1 MNQSI
6 EEIICYAKD
15 SLAAGGLTEDYIK
28 QLSHTWNAFT
38 RFIHESGEPITRKS
52 GDDFLQQFYKIPPQ
66 DNYLSLTAIN
76 KRRKRAI
83 TMLVNCAEHDV
94 VALPRTY
101 LRSCFDWRY
110 ESVFSAFVDNRIKQA
125 LSLQTIN
132 MDIHCLNKFS
142 QYLTEVNL
150 EHLALLESSHFVGF
164 MKWLS
169 TNNQLPTMRKAVSML
184 RLFSKHLHQSGDHLQ
199 DFSEHIPKVK
209 KSSEK
214 IPSTYKPD
222 EIQTMLD
229 VFNRSSQVG
238 CRNYAMVL
246 LAARLGMR
254 ASDICALK
262 LEDLNWHTSTIS
274 FCTIKTGKYTVLPLT
289 EEVGDAIIDYL
300 RNGRPT
306 TQDKHVFIRFQKPY
320 RELRPTVLHAVVTKA
335 MRYAGIIIQP
345 GKRHGPHALRASL
358 ASEMLSHNVPLHVI
372 SEALSHDSPD
382 TTRIYLKIDVTHLR
396 AMSLEVPHLGN
407 VWMGGAPV

>member
-1 MNQSI
+1 MNRSI

-15 SLAAGGLTEDYIK
+15 SLATGGLTEDYIK

-38 RFIHESGEPITRKS
+38 RFIHESGESVTRKS
-52 GDDFLQQFYKIPPQ
+52 GDDFLQQFYGIPHQ

-83 TMLVNCAEHDV
+83 TILVNCAEHDA
-94 VALPRTY
+94 VAAPRSY
-101 LRSCFDWRY
+101 LLSRFDWRY
-110 ESVFSAFVDNRIKQA
+110 ESVFSAFIDYRKKQD

-132 MDIHCLNKFS
+132 MDIHCLNKLS
-142 QYLTEVNL
+142 QYLAEVNL

-169 TNNQLPTMRKAVSML
+169 TTKQLPTMRKAVSML
-184 RLFSKHLHQSGDHLQ
+184 RLFSKYLYQSGSHLQ

-214 IPSTYKPD
+214 IPSTYKPA

-289 EEVGDAIIDYL
+289 EEVGGAIIEYL

-306 TQDKHVFIRFQKPY
+306 TQDRHVFIRFQKPY
-320 RELRPTVLHAVVTKA
+320 RELRPTALHAVVTKA
-335 MRYAGIIIQP
+335 MRDAGIIIQP

-358 ASEMLSHNVPLHVI
+358 ASEMLSHNIPLYVI
-372 SEALSHDSPD
+372 SEALSHDSLD
-382 TTRIYLKIDVTHLR
+382 TTRIYLKIDVAHLR
-396 AMSLEVPHLGN
+396 DMALDVPHLGN
-407 VWMGGAPV
+407 IWMGGAPV